1 MITGAAWDSPPAPAT
16 TNIAARRGVL
26 EEFWRAG
33 YLNLEAVAH
42 DSRDGSVMLETRA
55 YQIERETTYLRRF
68 QHRADEIAHLIV
80 NTDVPWVDISIQI
93 DNLREEGRR
102 LFPLKMDL
110 FEMVFVQRF
119 MRLWRQWRVARG

>member
-1 MITGAAWDSPPAPAT
+1 
-16 TNIAARRGVL
+16 
-26 EEFWRAG
+26 
-33 YLNLEAVAH
+33 
-42 DSRDGSVMLETRA
+42 MLETRA